1 MSNHKQRRE
10 TVGKPPALTG
20 PEVAHFSMS
29 SVARFSM
36 SLDNNKAPPC
46 RRGEERNAQCQNS
59 TDCAHNVRRL
69 AGLNALSQLATVTEG
84 RSDTEEREW
93 GGNWYRRTLVIG
105 IDR

>member
-36 SLDNNKAPPC
+36 SLDTPRL
-46 RRGEERNAQCQNS
+46 RRGEG
-59 TDCAHNVRRL
+59 
-69 AGLNALSQLATVTEG
+69 AG
-84 RSDTEEREW
+84 
-93 GGNWYRRTLVIG
+93 G
-105 IDR
+105 ITPLLGTPAD